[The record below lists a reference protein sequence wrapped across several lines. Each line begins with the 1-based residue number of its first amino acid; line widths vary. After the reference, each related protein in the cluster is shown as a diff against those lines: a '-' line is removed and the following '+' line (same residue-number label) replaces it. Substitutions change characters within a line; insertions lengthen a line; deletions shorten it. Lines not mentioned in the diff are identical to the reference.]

1 MKRVV
6 ILTMHV
12 KVWAVFRDVC
22 QFWKVHTKFPKL
34 KRSSSDIQSP
44 ETASAPGPVLA
55 TSLNGRPPLAAML
68 GKETLVDLLL
78 LKTSYVAFL
87 RRY

>member
-1 MKRVV
+1 MILVV
-6 ILTMHV
+6 HV
-12 KVWAVFRDVC
+12 EVWAVFRDVC

-68 GKETLVDLLL
+68 GKETPRDLLL
-78 LKTSYVAFL
+78 LATRYVAFS

>member
-6 ILTMHV
+6 ILTVHV

-68 GKETLVDLLL
+68 GKETLY
-78 LKTSYVAFL
+78 TCCC
-87 RRY
+87 

>member
-1 MKRVV
+1 MFYNLANSLITLCLALRVV
-6 ILTMHV
+6 ILVVHV
-12 KVWAVFRDVC
+12 EVWAVFRDVC

-68 GKETLVDLLL
+68 GKETCCC
-78 LKTSYVAFL
+78 
-87 RRY
+87 